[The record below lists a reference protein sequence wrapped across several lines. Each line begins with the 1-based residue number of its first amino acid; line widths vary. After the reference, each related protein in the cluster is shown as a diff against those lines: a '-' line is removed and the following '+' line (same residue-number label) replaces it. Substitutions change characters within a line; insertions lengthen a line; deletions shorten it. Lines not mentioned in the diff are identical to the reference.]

1 MSDFPNMR
9 ARAGQLIDRLL
20 NQLEEK
26 SDDLTSQDSAMI
38 EKAVKTILLL
48 TEAEERDGKANP
60 NKGTSTEDLEDEFD

>member
-1 MSDFPNMR
+1 VSDFPNMR

-26 SDDLTSQDSAMI
+26 SDDLTSQDVACV

>member
-26 SDDLTSQDSAMI
+26 SDDLTSQDVLAL
-38 EKAVKTILLL
+38 EKAVKTIVIL
-48 TEAEERDGKANP
+48 TVEETKSGKSNP
-60 NKGTSTEDLEDEFD
+60 NSSIATEDLEEEFD

>member
-26 SDDLTSQDSAMI
+26 SDDLTSQDVLAL
-38 EKAVKTILLL
+38 EKAVKTIVIL
-48 TEAEERDGKANP
+48 TVEETKSGKPNP
-60 NKGTSTEDLEDEFD
+60 NSSIATEDLEEEFD